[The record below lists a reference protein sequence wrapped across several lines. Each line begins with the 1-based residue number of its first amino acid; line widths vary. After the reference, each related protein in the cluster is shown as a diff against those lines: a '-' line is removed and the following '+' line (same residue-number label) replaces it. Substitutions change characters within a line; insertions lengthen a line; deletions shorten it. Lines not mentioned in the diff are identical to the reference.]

1 MPVEIRSSLNYHMW
15 TNSMEK
21 LLYCTYQLGPFYAGT
36 YTITYWYITLC
47 TSGGPTA
54 CMHAQLQA
62 NHIPIKDTVSMP
74 IEIRSSLNYH
84 MWTNSMEK
92 LLYCTYQLG
101 PFYAGTY
108 TITYWYITVCT
119 SGGPTACM
127 HAQLQANH
135 IPIRDTV
142 SMPVE
147 IRSSLNYHMWTNSM
161 EKLLYCTYQL
171 GPYLCWNLYN
181 NILIHYIMYQWRIPT
196 ACMHAQLQANHIP
209 IRDTVSMP
217 VEIRSSLNYHMWTNS
232 MEKLLYCTYQ
242 LGPFYAG
249 TYTIT
254 YWYIT
259 VCTSGGPTACM
270 HAQLQANHIPIR
282 DTVSMPIEIRS

>member
-1 MPVEIRSSLNYHMW
+1 MIEIRSSLNYHMW

-62 NHIPIKDTVSMP
+62 NHIPIKDTVS

-135 IPIRDTV
+135 IPIGDTV
-142 SMPVE
+142 SMP
-147 IRSSLNYHMWTNSM
+147 I
-161 EKLLYCTYQL
+161 
-171 GPYLCWNLYN
+171 
-181 NILIHYIMYQWRIPT
+181 
-196 ACMHAQLQANHIP
+196 
-209 IRDTVSMP
+209 
-217 VEIRSSLNYHMWTNS
+217 EIRSSLNYHMWTNS

-259 VCTSGGPTACM
+259 MYQWRTYCM
-270 HAQLQANHIPIR
+270 HACTATGKSHTNW
-282 DTVSMPIEIRS
+282 DTVSMPVWN